1 MSPFPTVAPSDS
13 GSPPTAGTMRT
24 LRRLSSLLGLLR
36 LSLVSRYLAV
46 SLFSVL
52 WAVSGTHHHSQPGR
66 FGHPALPSC
75 LTGSLQQGV
84 DRPPRFL
91 NQPCVHMPRSKTPA
105 GSMTPPSL
113 SAIECCLPHK
123 LIASASHDYTTF
135 QDSMTQP
142 AYLLLLCFTVI
153 LTASRAEFA
162 TGLLTG
168 FGRVGITPTG

>member
-1 MSPFPTVAPSDS
+1 VSPFPTVAPSDR
-13 GSPPTAGTMRT
+13 GSPPTNGTMRT
-24 LRRLSSLLGLLR
+24 LRRLSSRFSLLR

-52 WAVSGTHHHSQPGR
+52 WAVSGTRHRTQPGE
-66 FGHPALPSC
+66 FGHPALPHD
-75 LTGSLQQGV
+75 LTGHLQQGV

-105 GSMTPPSL
+105 GLKPPPSL
-113 SAIECCLPHK
+113 SRLRCCLPHK
-123 LIASASHDYTTF
+123 CKASASHDYTTF

-142 AYLLLLCFTVI
+142 AYLLLLCFTVL

-168 FGRVGITPTG
+168 FGRVGLSPTG